1 MVPMGTELIER
12 LRPDLKKD
20 RIAMNQEF

>member
-1 MVPMGTELIER
+1 MGTSLIER
-12 LRPDLKKD
+12 LRPDLKKKD